1 MKKKQKAIVVGA
13 GISGMSIACLLAKDK
28 YDVTVVEKNSIYG
41 GRGRVLKANDF
52 IFDMGPSW
60 YLLPEVFDDFFK
72 LFDADIND
80 YLELVKLDPSY
91 RVFLPKGKV
100 VDISTDIEENI
111 KIFEDIEPGSGE
123 NFRKYLEKSEKLYK
137 VLVGKLFYKDLT
149 SRKVLMDRSLLKEF
163 KGISASDLFSNY
175 EKLCSR
181 YFKTEELKRIIQYG
195 VALLGSHPEDA
206 PGLYAMMSYAD
217 YKKGVYY
224 PKGGIGKLFTS
235 IYKLSKKLGVEYKFN
250 FDVSGFNYSDKN
262 ITSVISSGGQKEST
276 DLVVMNGDYAH
287 TELEILD
294 KKYQTYDEKYWS
306 SKKIGASA
314 FIVYLGVNKKLKNLQ
329 HHNLFLDRDWKEHFK
344 GFSDTNIW
352 PQKPAY
358 YVCAPS
364 KTDPT
369 VAPSNSE
376 NLFFTVPIPAG
387 VEDNDNLRITY
398 FDKIIRHFEGVI
410 GEEIKYDI
418 IYKKIFTV
426 NDFKQDFHAYKG
438 TALGLA
444 NNLKQTG
451 FLRVGYKSKKLDN
464 LYYTGQYVHPGSGL
478 SACVASA
485 RILSDKISDEL
496 NEKK

>member
-13 GISGMSIACLLAKDK
+13 GISGMSIACLLAKNNF
-28 YDVTVVEKNSIYG
+28 DVTVVEKNSIYG
-41 GRGRVLKANDF
+41 GRGRVLRANDF
-52 IFDMGPSW
+52 VFDMGPSW

-72 LFDADIND
+72 LFGEDINE

-111 KIFEDIEPGSGE
+111 KIFESIEPGSGE
-123 NFRKYLEKSEKLYK
+123 NFKKYLAKSEKLYK

-163 KGISASDLFSNY
+163 KGLSASDLFSSY
-175 EKLCSR
+175 ERLCSK

-217 YKKGVYY
+217 YKQGVFY
-224 PKGGIGKLFTS
+224 PKGGIGKLFTA

-250 FDVSGFNYSDKN
+250 FDVTSFNFSEN
-262 ITSVISSGGQKEST
+262 TINRVISTDGAEEIA
-276 DLVVMNGDYAH
+276 DLVIMNGDYAFA
-287 TELEILD
+287 ELEILD
-294 KKYQTYDEKYWS
+294 EKHRTYDEKYWS
-306 SKKIGASA
+306 NKKIGASA
-314 FIVYLGVNKKLKNLQ
+314 FIIYLGVNKKLKNLE

-344 GFSDTNIW
+344 GLSNTNVW
-352 PQKPAY
+352 PEKPAY

-364 KTDPT
+364 KTDT
-369 VAPSNSE
+369 SVAPLNCE

-387 VEDNDNLRITY
+387 VEDNDSMRIKY
-398 FDKIIRHFEGVI
+398 FDKIIKHFESVI

-426 NDFKQDFHAYKG
+426 NDFIHDFHAYKG

-451 FLRVGYKSKKLDN
+451 FLRVGYESKKVKN

-485 RILSDKISDEL
+485 RILSDKITTEY
-496 NEKK
+496 NEK